1 MTEKINWLVIVVA
14 IAALTTIEIV
24 ALCHGINGKLM
35 TLMVAAIAGL
45 AGWTIPTPKQ
55 IAG

>member
-1 MTEKINWLVIVVA
+1 MEKINWLVIVVA

-45 AGWTIPTPKQ
+45 AGWNIPTPKQ